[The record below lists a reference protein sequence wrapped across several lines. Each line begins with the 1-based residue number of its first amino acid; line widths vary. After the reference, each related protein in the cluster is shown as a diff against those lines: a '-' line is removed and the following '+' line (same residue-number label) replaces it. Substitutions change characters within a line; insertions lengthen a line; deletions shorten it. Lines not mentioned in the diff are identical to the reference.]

1 MLKLCLSISSTCK
14 KWIPIFFFFFF
25 SFNAIDLDEEERLK
39 NVCRVGATSREEYKI
54 FGDVVSFDTTYITNK
69 YKCHLLHLLEWTNHL
84 QSVLLGCALLGDE
97 TASTF
102 TWLMETWVRAMGGKA
117 STALLTDQDRAM
129 KAAIGVVFPNTQS
142 SLLFVACT
150 SEDPRKAWSCNQE
163 QWKIYGSI

>member
-14 KWIPIFFFFFF
+14 KWIPIFFFFF
-25 SFNAIDLDEEERLK
+25 NAIDLDEEELLK
-39 NVCRVGATSREEYKI
+39 NVFRVGEKSREEYKI

-117 STALLTDQDRAM
+117 STALLTDQDRA
-129 KAAIGVVFPNTQS
+129 IYES
-142 SLLFVACT
+142 SHWSSFSKHSVIAFVCGMYFGR
-150 SEDPRKAWSCNQE
+150 SQKSLVM
-163 QWKIYGSI
+163 